1 MSKKEKVSQ
10 VISTELMKLI
20 ETGKYP
26 PGSRL
31 PTENELAA
39 QFGVSR
45 APIREALSVLKA
57 AGLVTSRQGGGNYV
71 EEFTGNVSLQRIQ
84 VESHDAET
92 IQHLF
97 EMRKILEP
105 EAASMAALKRTPEQL
120 EQMKHFLKKME
131 SESIDEGKS
140 AAGADIEFH
149 HSIILAT
156 QNPILIQVLESLR
169 STYEK
174 VLDVTLR
181 PNVSLGQKRKAVF
194 IEHENILKAIEAE
207 EPELAK
213 IHSLIHLRNAEKK
226 ISLLL
231 KDYSI

>member
-1 MSKKEKVSQ
+1 MSKKEKVSEI
-10 VISTELMKLI
+10 ISSELMKMI
-20 ETGKYP
+20 ETKQYP
-26 PGSRL
+26 PGSKL

-45 APIREALSVLKA
+45 SPIREALSVLKA

-71 EEFTGNVSLQRIQ
+71 AEFTDNVSIQRIQ
-84 VESHDAET
+84 VEKHDAET
-92 IQHLF
+92 IMHLF

-120 EQMKHFLKKME
+120 EQMKHFLKLME
-131 SESIDEGKS
+131 EEIIHGGECDVKT
-140 AAGADIEFH
+140 DIEFH
-149 HSIILAT
+149 RAIMMAT

-174 VLDVTLR
+174 VLAVTLR
-181 PNVSLGQKRKAVF
+181 PNNSLGNKRKAVF
-194 IEHENILKAIEAE
+194 KEHENILKAIEDE

-213 IHSLIHLRNAEKK
+213 IYSLIHLRNAEKK
-226 ISLLL
+226 INLLL
-231 KDYSI
+231 KDNSK

>member
-10 VISTELMKLI
+10 VISSELMKLI
-20 ETGKYP
+20 EIGKYP
-26 PGSRL
+26 PGSKL

-71 EEFTGNVSLQRIQ
+71 EEFSGNVSLQRIQ
-84 VESHDAET
+84 VESHDIET
-92 IQHLF
+92 IMHLF
-97 EMRKILEP
+97 EIRMILEP

-120 EQMKHFLKKME
+120 EQMKFFLKKME
-131 SESIDEGKS
+131 SESIVEGKS
-140 AAGADIEFH
+140 AAIADIEFH
-149 HSIILAT
+149 RSIITAT
-156 QNPILIQVLESLR
+156 HNPILIQVLESLR

-174 VLDVTLR
+174 VLDVTLQ
-181 PNVSLGQKRKAVF
+181 PNVSLEKKRKAVF
-194 IEHENILKAIEAE
+194 IEHENILRAIEDE

>member
-10 VISTELMKLI
+10 IISNELMKMI
-20 ETGKYP
+20 ETEKYP
-26 PGSRL
+26 PGSKL

-71 EEFTGNVSLQRIQ
+71 AEFTGNVLIERIQ

-92 IQHLF
+92 IMHLF

-120 EQMKHFLKKME
+120 EQMKYHLKQLQME
-131 SESIDEGKS
+131 SNSGGEGEVK
-140 AAGADIEFH
+140 ADIEFH
-149 HSIILAT
+149 RSIIMAA

-174 VLDVTLR
+174 VLALTLR
-181 PNVSLGQKRKAVF
+181 PNISLGNKRKIVF
-194 IEHENILKAIEAE
+194 KEHENILKAIEDE

-213 IHSLIHLRNAEKK
+213 VYSFIHLRNAEKK

-231 KDYSI
+231 KDKSR